1 MKVNKQKKEDNNE
14 KALKQEQKVIKKR
27 NKYEKK
33 AKIKRYKKIINVK
46 QINKKH
52 YSMYFLLK

>member
-1 MKVNKQKKEDNNE
+1 MK
-14 KALKQEQKVIKKR
+14 
-27 NKYEKK
+27 KK